1 MAIINYSTL
10 KSTIADYLARDD
22 LTNQIP
28 TFIQLAENR
37 LRRDLKLRSML
48 KVVTTTT
55 TAGDSTVAYPSD
67 FLAMK
72 DIHINTGS
80 TVESLIYQNA
90 SNFFRNTKA
99 ATSGMPKNYTS
110 LATEFQFAPI
120 PDGVYTLNMI
130 YYSKPAFLSDTNPSN
145 AFMADAPDLLLYA
158 ALGEAEPYLMNDDR
172 LNTWAS
178 LYQRGL
184 ESLRESDDSSNYPAS
199 PMVISVSTR

>member
-1 MAIINYSTL
+1 MAITNYSTL

-37 LRRDLKLRSML
+37 LRRDLMLRSML

-55 TAGDSTVAYPSD
+55 TAGDSTVAFPSD

-72 DIHINTGS
+72 DLHIDTGS
-80 TVESLIYQNA
+80 TIQSLIFQNT

-99 ATSGMPKNYTS
+99 AVGGMPKNYTA
-110 LATEFQFAPI
+110 LANEFQFAPI

-130 YYSKPAFLSDTNPSN
+130 YYAKPAYLSDTNPSN
-145 AFMADAPDLLLYA
+145 VFMADAPDLLLYA
-158 ALGEAEPYLMNDDR
+158 SLGEAEPYLMNDDR
-172 LNTWAS
+172 LAVWAS
-178 LYQRGL
+178 LYQSGVA
-184 ESLRESDDSSNYPAS
+184 SLTTADNNSEYPSA